1 MSCLTR
7 APVVGLSV
15 IAVIQLRRVGSRPIQ
30 RRGVAGGRRSPRRN
44 RLLHSVGIVRRGTQ
58 RPLGKEHV
66 GWLAGMLGIG
76 QLASPGSRMRARASA
91 SLVRRGQSPRARG
104 DERRIWL
111 VGRSA
116 SRSRRTRRHTVGG
129 NTPSSEASRALVPP
143 VSEVSGGLLPVRVI
157 SKTRCTAVTCCTARP
172 PVRSPAARPCALFL
186 VAARAETSACRPV
199 KSKNSTRRVE
209 TSDLAGRPKP
219 PRQMRSVALLT
230 GELMMELAASRS
242 APLGRVGSKVRCFSG
257 H

>member
-7 APVVGLSV
+7 APVVGLSA
-15 IAVIQLRRVGSRPIQ
+15 IAVIQLRRVGSRPIR

-66 GWLAGMLGIG
+66 GWSAGMLGIG
-76 QLASPGSRMRARASA
+76 RLASPGRECVPGPARRWSGEVSRPEPGGMSEGSGWWDARPPNRAGS
-91 SLVRRGQSPRARG
+91 G
-104 DERRIWL
+104 D
-111 VGRSA
+111 
-116 SRSRRTRRHTVGG
+116 TVGG
-129 NTPSSEASRALVPP
+129 NNPSSEASRALVPP
-143 VSEVSGGLLPVRVI
+143 VTEVSGGLLPVRVI

-172 PVRSPAARPCALFL
+172 PGRSPAARRCALFL
-186 VAARAETSACRPV
+186 AAARAETSACRPV

-219 PRQMRSVALLT
+219 SRQMRPEGGQCPSVDWPADD
-230 GELMMELAASRS
+230 GA
-242 APLGRVGSKVRCFSG
+242 GSFTICTA
-257 H
+257 